1 MSRVDVLTALAT
13 LAGAELAPDE
23 LSALVKECLAADVT
37 KRILPPLVDDPLCEE
52 ALGELDPEDRL
63 ELKELETEF
72 LRQKTMNRRRV
83 KRAARIIATARR
95 KKAKAKA
102 KPKPKAKANA
112 SGVAAAVAGIVGAV
126 LVEYIVEPGRGGGP
140 RFVVS

>member
-63 ELKELETEF
+63 ELKELET
-72 LRQKTMNRRRV
+72 
-83 KRAARIIATARR
+83 
-95 KKAKAKA
+95 
-102 KPKPKAKANA
+102 
-112 SGVAAAVAGIVGAV
+112 
-126 LVEYIVEPGRGGGP
+126 
-140 RFVVS
+140 